1 VQGSGKEVETVREK
15 VGVRECH
22 MKDVE
27 QLLKSDEEVVL

>member
-1 VQGSGKEVETVREK
+1 
-15 VGVRECH
+15 